1 MSITYHERPGVY
13 SSYEASSIAATGT
26 ARRVVALIGS
36 GDAEAGLYTVTSC
49 ADGCATFGTDSALG
63 QMLQAAYQN
72 GAGTVLVYAVQDET
86 AESYTQAAKAVLAEK
101 TARLCVMASAQETVQ
116 LAVLREIEAAA
127 EQKGE
132 CIGLCAMDAVTVAE
146 LTARAK
152 KLNSERM
159 VLVAP
164 PGYWMAQTQAAAGF
178 VAAAALA
185 GQLAKSSDPAQPLNG
200 LELQGLSGVTAAY
213 SDTEYDAL
221 CDAGVTVLECTG
233 GVVSVIRALTTR
245 TMSGGSS
252 DRTYREL
259 TTMLILDELLPALR
273 TALRAKFARAKNNA
287 LTRRAIRNQVILEL
301 QTRVEREI
309 LEGYDAVEV
318 AAAEDDRTTCV
329 VRFTVTLVQG
339 LNRILVTVQVQV

>member
-36 GDAEAGLYTVTSC
+36 GAAEAGLYTVTSC
-49 ADGCATFGTDSALG
+49 ADGCATFGADSALG

-86 AESYTQAAKAVLAEK
+86 AESY
-101 TARLCVMASAQETVQ
+101 
-116 LAVLREIEAAA
+116 
-127 EQKGE
+127 
-132 CIGLCAMDAVTVAE
+132 
-146 LTARAK
+146 
-152 KLNSERM
+152 
-159 VLVAP
+159 
-164 PGYWMAQTQAAAGF
+164 TQAAAGF

-339 LNRILVTVQVQV
+339 LNRILVTAQVQV